1 MTLATLG
8 VMLCLLH
15 GQVIGPLLCSQD
27 RDHCGGQSQEQGVD
41 DGDRIQHGDIGHEDQ
56 EHHQKSNQMS
66 MLGFHHSTNLS

>member
-1 MTLATLG
+1 MTLAALG

-27 RDHCGGQSQEQGVD
+27 RDHCGGQSQEQGVG
-41 DGDRIQHGDIGHEDQ
+41 DGDRIQHGDLGQ

>member
-27 RDHCGGQSQEQGVD
+27 RDHCGGQSQEQGVGD
-41 DGDRIQHGDIGHEDQ
+41 VDRIQPGDIGNEDQ
-56 EHHQKSNQMS
+56 EPNRTQNFNRLIYGEK
-66 MLGFHHSTNLS
+66 